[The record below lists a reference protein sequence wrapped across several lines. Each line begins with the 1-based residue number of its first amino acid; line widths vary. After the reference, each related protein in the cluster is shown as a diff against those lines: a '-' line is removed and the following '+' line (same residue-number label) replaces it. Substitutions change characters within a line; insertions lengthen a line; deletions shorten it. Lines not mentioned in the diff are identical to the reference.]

1 MMYRSPYFHRD
12 PADAFYT
19 DRDEDPAEC
28 PICGALVDE
37 LQSGLFCPDCNIT
50 YDDRRELARIA
61 ADLAAAPFHEDARG
75 HNTTVAEGLARW
87 TR

>member
-19 DRDEDPAEC
+19 DRDDAPDC
-28 PICGALVDE
+28 PICDRPLDV
-37 LQSGLFCPDCNIT
+37 LQTGLFCPDCNVA
-50 YDDRRELARIA
+50 YDNMAEVDRIA

-75 HNTTVAEGLARW
+75 YNTTVAEGLTRW